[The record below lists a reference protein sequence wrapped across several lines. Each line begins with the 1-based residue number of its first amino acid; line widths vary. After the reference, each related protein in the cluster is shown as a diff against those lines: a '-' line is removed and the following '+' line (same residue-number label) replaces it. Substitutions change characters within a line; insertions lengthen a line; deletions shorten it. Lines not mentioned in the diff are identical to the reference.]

1 MWTVQWHTG
10 FTQRGEYT
18 VYVTADRQVPQ
29 EDLQSME
36 LVLQTKQSIVK
47 IQTLTLEITAGNIS
61 VWEYLRINEWINERI
76 KELINLLKPIGYVMK
91 QQFNIQQLYV
101 LPTLYLCVLY
111 LSENKQRRVPLTA

>member
-1 MWTVQWHTG
+1 
-10 FTQRGEYT
+10 

-61 VWEYLRINEWINERI
+61 V
-76 KELINLLKPIGYVMK
+76 
-91 QQFNIQQLYV
+91 
-101 LPTLYLCVLY
+101 
-111 LSENKQRRVPLTA
+111 